1 MPCGTRYDG
10 RVSEFSEGNRPRPAG
25 RHRGDDDYEYYDS
38 IDEEAAGATTV
49 GGGEAAGV
57 PLRGLAM
64 VLIFIGV
71 ILAAWGVY
79 HLMSRDQGDALDQAA
94 SSTAATAPA
103 EADRAGDDAGR
114 PGAPGEP
121 APGEPAPGEPAPGEP
136 APAAPAPVDR
146 ARVHVQ
152 VLNNGVVAG
161 RAEQTAGELGGQ
173 GWGNVEHGN
182 LPDTEYRVEADT
194 VFFTPGDAAEEAAA
208 RELAESRGPGWVVAE
223 RPAEL
228 AGQPA
233 GLLVVLT

>member
-1 MPCGTRYDG
+1 M
-10 RVSEFSEGNRPRPAG
+10 SEFSEGNRPRPAG

-38 IDEEAAGATTV
+38 IDEEVAGATAA

-103 EADRAGDDAGR
+103 EADQGGGPAGGDAGR
-114 PGAPGEP
+114 PG

-152 VLNNGVVAG
+152 VLNNGMVAG

-173 GWGNVEHGN
+173 GWGNVGHGN
-182 LPDTEYRVEADT
+182 LSDAEYRVQADT
-194 VFFTPGDAAEEAAA
+194 VFFTPGNAAEEAAA